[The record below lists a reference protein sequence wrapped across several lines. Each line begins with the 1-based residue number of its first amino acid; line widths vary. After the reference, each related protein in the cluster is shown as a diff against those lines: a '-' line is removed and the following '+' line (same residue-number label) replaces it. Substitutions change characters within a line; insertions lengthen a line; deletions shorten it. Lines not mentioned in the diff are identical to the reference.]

1 MKIYDFSICDGVDAL
16 KTVISIIN
24 AAGYELVS
32 VTQHEHTYT
41 VFFRRPDD
49 G

>member
-1 MKIYDFSICDGVDAL
+1 MKVYDFSICDGVDAL

-24 AAGYELVS
+24 AGRYELVS

-41 VFFRRPDD
+41 VFFRRPAYA
-49 G
+49 

>member
-1 MKIYDFSICDGVDAL
+1 MKIYDFIHCVGADAL
-16 KTVISIIN
+16 RNTICTIN
-24 AAGYELVS
+24 RSGYELVS

-41 VFFRRPDD
+41 VFFRRPVD